1 MESSYDQVVEKLK
14 KALPSNLHCPMCG
27 GAKFEVVRGWS
38 STQIQSEKL
47 GFTIGGPAIPS
58 LTAVCR
64 RCGFISQ
71 HSSDVLERF
80 EEKGES

>member
-1 MESSYDQVVEKLK
+1 MESSFDQVVEKLK
-14 KALPSNLHCPMCG
+14 KVLPNDMRCPMCG
-27 GAKFEVVRGWS
+27 GANFEVVKGWS

-58 LTAVCR
+58 LTVVCH

-71 HSSDVLERF
+71 HSSDVLDRF

>member
-38 STQIQSEKL
+38 STQIQSEKTRL
-47 GFTIGGPAIPS
+47 YHWWPGYSVPYGHLSPMR
-58 LTAVCR
+58 LY
-64 RCGFISQ
+64 
-71 HSSDVLERF
+71 
-80 EEKGES
+80 